1 MKKIISLVIVVVC
14 MLSLTA
20 CKNKIETI
28 KIVEDSVPAV
38 ININDVDSAIASIKL
53 EVTKSKGEVEIIN
66 LEKSMISEEDYKKL
80 SNAGYYT
87 ITINYEEFKTNL
99 TLTIEDPNAYSVKVV
114 YPNGEPVT
122 GGVSVQ
128 WCTATSCLPT
138 KEVMKYAEELRN
150 AGYETTGYQ
159 ADVREAERLKAIY
172 KEIFEKYGRIDA
184 VVNAAGVAYN
194 KLDDSKKYFIHIEDI
209 PAGYTYDPNIYTT
222 DKDNKKVEIKLITL
236 NETTGEGTLDNPY
249 VVSVGGANVNIE
261 SASLAGV
268 KYFAF
273 TPSEAGTYSI
283 KSLAVDKFAMNA
295 IDPYIGFLGDVET
308 DITKADVKGN
318 VAANINFNHTF
329 TAEANVTYLFIVFVT
344 SATKFPAS
352 FDIVISK

>member
-138 KEVMKYAEELRN
+138 KE
-150 AGYETTGYQ
+150 
-159 ADVREAERLKAIY
+159 
-172 KEIFEKYGRIDA
+172 
-184 VVNAAGVAYN
+184 VNAAGVAYN

>member
-28 KIVEDSVPAV
+28 KIVEESVPAV

-87 ITINYEEFKTNL
+87 ITINYEEFITNL

-114 YPNGEPVT
+114 YPNGQPVT

-138 KEVMKYAEELRN
+138 KEV
-150 AGYETTGYQ
+150 
-159 ADVREAERLKAIY
+159 
-172 KEIFEKYGRIDA
+172 
-184 VVNAAGVAYN
+184 NAAGIAYN

-209 PAGYTYDPNIYTT
+209 PAGYTYDPNAYTT

-261 SASLAGV
+261 SVSLAGV

>member
-1 MKKIISLVIVVVC
+1 MKKIISLIIVVVC

-87 ITINYEEFKTNL
+87 ITINYEEFITNL

-138 KEVMKYAEELRN
+138 KEV
-150 AGYETTGYQ
+150 
-159 ADVREAERLKAIY
+159 
-172 KEIFEKYGRIDA
+172 
-184 VVNAAGVAYN
+184 NAAGVAYN

-209 PAGYTYDPNIYTT
+209 PAGYTYDPNAYTT

>member
-87 ITINYEEFKTNL
+87 ITINYEEFITNL

-138 KEVMKYAEELRN
+138 KEV
-150 AGYETTGYQ
+150 
-159 ADVREAERLKAIY
+159 
-172 KEIFEKYGRIDA
+172 
-184 VVNAAGVAYN
+184 NAAGVAYN

-209 PAGYTYDPNIYTT
+209 PAGYTYDPNAYTT
-222 DKDNKKVEIKLITL
+222 DKDNKKVEIKLVTL

>member
-1 MKKIISLVIVVVC
+1 MKKIISLIIVVVC

-138 KEVMKYAEELRN
+138 KEVN
-150 AGYETTGYQ
+150 A
-159 ADVREAERLKAIY
+159 V
-172 KEIFEKYGRIDA
+172 
-184 VVNAAGVAYN
+184 GVAYN

-209 PAGYTYDPNIYTT
+209 PAGYTYDPNAYTT